1 MRTLNY
7 LLLPVRN
14 PRRSAELYARLL
26 GCKPVENSEAFVLFV
41 LPNGVKVGLWLASD
55 IEPKPATPG
64 GIEIAF
70 SEPSREAVLATFKEW
85 TGLGLEVLQ
94 KPTDMP
100 FGFTFVVQDP
110 DGHRLRPFVLS
121 EKPR

>member
-7 LLLPVRN
+7 LLLPVRS
-14 PRRSAELYARLL
+14 PRESSKLYSRLL
-26 GCKPVENSEAFVLFV
+26 GCEPVENSEAFVLYV
-41 LPNGVKVGLWLASD
+41 LPNGIKVGLWLASD
-55 IEPKPATPG
+55 IEPKPAAPG

-70 SEPSREAVLATFKEW
+70 TETSREAVLATYREW
-85 TGLGLEVLQ
+85 TALGLEVLQ
-94 KPTDMP
+94 QPTDMP

-121 EKPR
+121 ERPR

>member
-14 PRRSAELYARLL
+14 PRQSAELYAHLL

-41 LPNGVKVGLWLASD
+41 LPNGIKVGLWLASD

-70 SEPSREAVLATFKEW
+70 SEPSREAVLDTFEEW
-85 TGLGLEVLQ
+85 TRLGLKVLQ

-100 FGFTFVVQDP
+100 FGFTFVVEDP

-121 EKPR
+121 DTPR

>member
-14 PRRSAELYARLL
+14 PRQSAELYARLL

-41 LPNGVKVGLWLASD
+41 LPNGIKVGLWLASD
-55 IEPKPATPG
+55 IEPKPAAPG

-70 SEPSREAVLATFKEW
+70 SEPSREAVLDTFEEW
-85 TGLGLEVLQ
+85 TRLGLKVLQ

-100 FGFTFVVQDP
+100 FGFTFVVEEP

-121 EKPR
+121 DTPR